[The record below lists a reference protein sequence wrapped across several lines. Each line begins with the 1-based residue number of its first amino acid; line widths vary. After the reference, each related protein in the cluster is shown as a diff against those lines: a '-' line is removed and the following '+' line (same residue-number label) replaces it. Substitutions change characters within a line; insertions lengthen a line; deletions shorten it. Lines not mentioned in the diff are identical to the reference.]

1 MVFCAMIFIMY
12 SCEIIM
18 RDNSLSLI
26 DGVKRS
32 VMNEES
38 FLLWHRRLGH
48 ISIQRIKRLEN
59 EVVLCNTPN
68 HILIVL

>member
-1 MVFCAMIFIMY
+1 MVFCAMVFIMY

-18 RDNSLSLI
+18 RDSSLSLI